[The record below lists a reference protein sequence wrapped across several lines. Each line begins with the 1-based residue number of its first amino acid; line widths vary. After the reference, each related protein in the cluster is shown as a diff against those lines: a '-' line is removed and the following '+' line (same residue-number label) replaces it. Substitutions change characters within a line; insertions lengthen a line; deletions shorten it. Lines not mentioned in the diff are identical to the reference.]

1 MDLKTKLL
9 PVLRNKVII
18 PIITVITLILVT
30 GFVAL
35 EVTKAE
41 IQFTYNDETETI
53 ETRAQTVED
62 LLEELDIEISE
73 HDELSHSL
81 DAAIESEM
89 QIVYKEAQALTLVID
104 GESTMYYTTEKT
116 VADFLDNIGVEVGEH
131 DQLNVD
137 ASDLIEAD
145 LTIVLDQ
152 AVQVIIKDANEEE
165 KVWTTEETVSELLE
179 SESIELDELDRLE
192 PEEDDTITE
201 DMKVRI
207 TRVEEVTDVVEET
220 IDYATVRRDD
230 DSLKKGTEEVV
241 ESGAEGLVEKEYR
254 VTIENGEEVERE
266 LVNEEVKQES
276 EQRIIAVG
284 TKVVQEPVSRN
295 DNASEQSS
303 SAPSSN
309 TMTMEATAY
318 NWNCGSCDGR
328 GLTSTGYNL
337 KANPQ
342 GVVAVDPSVI
352 PLGTKLYIEGYGY
365 AVARDTGGAINGN
378 KIDLHMSSSEE
389 ARRFGRRTVQVE
401 IVD

>member
-9 PVLRNKVII
+9 PGLRNKVII
-18 PIITVITLILVT
+18 PIITVIALILVT

-41 IQFTYNDETETI
+41 IQFTYNNETDTI
-53 ETRAQTVED
+53 ETRAQTVGD
-62 LLEELDIEISE
+62 LLEELEIEISE
-73 HDELSHSL
+73 YDELSHDL
-81 DAAIESEM
+81 DAAIEAEM
-89 QIVYKEAQALTLVID
+89 QIVYKEAQALTLEID
-104 GESTMYYTTEKT
+104 GERTVYHTTEET

-137 ASDLIEAD
+137 ASDLIEDD

-152 AVQVIIKDANEEE
+152 AVQVIIEDADEEE
-165 KVWTTEETVSELLE
+165 QVWTTEETVSELLE
-179 SESIELDELDRLE
+179 AESIELDELDRLE
-192 PEEDDTITE
+192 PEEDETITE

-207 TRVEEVTDVVEET
+207 TRVEEITDVVEET
-220 IDYATVRRDD
+220 TDYSTVRRND
-230 DSLKKGTEEVV
+230 DSLEKGTEEVV
-241 ESGAEGLVEKEYR
+241 ESGSEGLVEKEYR
-254 VTIENGEEVERE
+254 VTIENGEEVDRE
-266 LVNEEVKQES
+266 LVNEEVKKES

-284 TKVVQEPVSRN
+284 TKVIQETVSRSNN
-295 DNASEQSS
+295 DSKQSS
-303 SAPSSN
+303 TSGSN

-337 KANPQ
+337 KANPE

-365 AVARDTGGAINGN
+365 AVARDTGGAIAGN

-389 ARRFGRRTVQVE
+389 ARRFGRRTVKVE
-401 IVD
+401 IID